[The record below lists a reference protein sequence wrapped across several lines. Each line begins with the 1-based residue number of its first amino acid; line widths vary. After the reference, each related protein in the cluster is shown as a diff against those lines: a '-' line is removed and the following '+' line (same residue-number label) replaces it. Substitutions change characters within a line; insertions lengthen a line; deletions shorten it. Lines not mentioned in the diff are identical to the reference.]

1 MPNLAPDIGV
11 KIMLAW
17 LTRRSTL
24 ARARDQVARLE
35 LELEQAKEEAEAL
48 RMSLALAMDLATAY
62 RDQASSLLRL
72 Q

>member
-17 LTRRSTL
+17 LTKRSTL

-35 LELEQAKEEAEAL
+35 LELEQAKDEAEAL
-48 RMSLALAMDLATAY
+48 RAGLALAMDLATAY
-62 RDQASSLLRL
+62 RDQAGTLLRL